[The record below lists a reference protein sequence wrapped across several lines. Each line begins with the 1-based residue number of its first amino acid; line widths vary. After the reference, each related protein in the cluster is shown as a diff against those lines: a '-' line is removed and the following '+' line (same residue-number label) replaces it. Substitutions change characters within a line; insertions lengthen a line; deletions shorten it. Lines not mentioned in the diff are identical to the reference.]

1 MKIIGMVN
9 KVHCNIQVIG
19 KVQGVWFRK
28 YTKDKADML
37 GLTGIVK
44 NKTDG
49 NVYIEAEGEK
59 EIVEGF
65 IRWLYEGSPQ
75 SNVVEVIYETSK
87 FIGFESFEIL

>member
-1 MKIIGMVN
+1 MMN

-49 NVYIEAEGEK
+49 NVYMEVEGEK
-59 EIVEGF
+59 EIAEGF
-65 IRWLYEGSPQ
+65 IRWLHEGSPQ